1 MTYRIDGPIPFTVTA
16 TESGADINI
25 ERYLVRALFTALFQA
40 ADADPEGFGEEFAD
54 MHALSVSAQHGGRD
68 SAARHEFDTRM
79 DRYLREFLGEPVI
92 EVYGDGVRQLRDA
105 FTEIATPRSVP
116 GQQDRRAS

>member
-79 DRYLREFLGEPVI
+79 ERYLREFLGEPVI

>member
-25 ERYLVRALFTALFQA
+25 ERWLVRALFAALFEA

-54 MHALSVSAQHGGRD
+54 MHSLSISAQHGGKD
-68 SAARHEFDTRM
+68 SPARHEFDTRM
-79 DRYLREFLGEPVI
+79 ERYLREFVGEPVL
-92 EVYGDGVRQLRDA
+92 ELYGDGVRQVRDA
-105 FTEIATPRSVP
+105 FTAIAGPRPVP